1 LEAIAAATGG
11 ERRGAASNSGGGG
24 SMGGDQSLIPNVS
37 PPPTSLAP
45 SHQGS
50 LCSVHNKL
58 QRHGGARRAV
68 VHTGVRACRDRAGLA
83 GCVACGLS
91 VCVMCW
97 EVLHLYLLHFS
108 CLRSVCCTCRL

>member
-1 LEAIAAATGG
+1 MEAIAAATGG

-45 SHQGS
+45 PHQGS
-50 LCSVHNKL
+50 LRSAHNKL

-68 VHTGVRACRDRAGLA
+68 VRTGVHACGDCTGLARCVAAGLA
-83 GCVACGLS
+83 GCVI
-91 VCVMCW
+91 CW
-97 EVLHLYLLHFS
+97 EVLHLYLLFFC
-108 CLRSVCCTCRL
+108 CLGSVCCTCRL

>member
-1 LEAIAAATGG
+1 MEAIAAATGG

-83 GCVACGLS
+83 GCAACGLLG
-91 VCVMCW
+91 V
-97 EVLHLYLLHFS
+97 
-108 CLRSVCCTCRL
+108 